1 MYLKKNVNFG
11 LLMLVI
17 TVLVGTVAITTYFQS
32 TYKEVSQDLEQ
43 KKEQLEVVSSNF
55 TTKIKE
61 LNKTYSEL
69 QIRQMDK
76 ERLDQLY
83 TDLQKAKELIDAEL
97 LATKGTLME
106 TFKEL
111 AQKKDELSDANY
123 KLILQEDE
131 LTDLRAKVQNQLDT
145 IRSKN
150 AEIDALKKQLC
161 DEKQA
166 QGKTC

>member
-32 TYKEVSQDLEQ
+32 TYKEVSEDLEQ
-43 KKEQLEVVSSNF
+43 KNEQLEVVSSNF

-61 LNKTYSEL
+61 LNKTSSEL
-69 QIRQMDK
+69 QIKQMDK

-83 TDLQKAKELIDAEL
+83 TDMLKAKELIDAEL
-97 LATKGTLME
+97 LATKGTLTE
-106 TFKEL
+106 TSKEL
-111 AQKKDELSDANY
+111 ERKKDELSDANY

-131 LTDLRAKVQNQLDT
+131 LTDLKAKVQNQLDT
-145 IRSKN
+145 IRSRN
-150 AEIDALKKQLC
+150 AEIASLQKQLC

-166 QGKTC
+166 LGKTC